1 MVDNISCLEKNL
13 KTFIAENTLP
23 CYANVNKLTNN
34 EESTSPNN
42 AKENEKEIPIE
53 NRFDEIEEIY
63 LIKIFESDC
72 IFARSYSSN
81 FEQMLIN
88 QRTSFAQSD
97 LENLTWA
104 SNYLTVNQ
112 NRKNL
117 VSEEVVIPLRYEGY
131 YKN

>member
-1 MVDNISCLEKNL
+1 MSRNSNEKND
-13 KTFIAENTLP
+13 
-23 CYANVNKLTNN
+23 
-34 EESTSPNN
+34 
-42 AKENEKEIPIE
+42 EKEIPIE

>member
-1 MVDNISCLEKNL
+1 
-13 KTFIAENTLP
+13 
-23 CYANVNKLTNN
+23 
-34 EESTSPNN
+34 
-42 AKENEKEIPIE
+42 
-53 NRFDEIEEIY
+53 
-63 LIKIFESDC
+63 
-72 IFARSYSSN
+72 
-81 FEQMLIN
+81 MLIN